1 MCGLRK
7 KNNMIFSRKN
17 LDKKYLYVTIA
28 NYLPI
33 LCACVGLFLRG
44 GAFAVIPFLLAV
56 HIFLLFLDCC
66 AADKISLLLFFYAN
80 FLAAT
85 IIAYALFIYLESTY
99 TIHEE
104 STYIVGYALIW
115 LETKCIFAAILIA
128 VLIKA
133 VLIKTVTEDK

>member
-1 MCGLRK
+1 MM
-7 KNNMIFSRKN
+7 N
-17 LDKKYLYVTIA
+17 KKYLYVTLA

-33 LCACVGLFLRG
+33 LCACVGLFLKG

-56 HIFLLFLDCC
+56 HIFLLFLDCH
-66 AADKISLLLFFYAN
+66 AADKISSLLFFYSN

-99 TIHEE
+99 AIHEE

-115 LETKCIFAAILIA
+115 LETKCIFVAALVA

-133 VLIKTVTEDK
+133 VLNKIDRMG